1 MSKDQR
7 AALLIRI
14 ERITGA
20 PMLILAIIFLI
31 LLMLPE
37 IWPVSQGTRAMMDAL
52 GWLIWG
58 VFAFELAVK
67 TYLAS
72 DRRRYLVTHWMDVLT
87 VAVPFLRPLRLLRV
101 AIIMVRLWHECR
113 TLVRRR
119 TFSVIGITSLLTG
132 LLSALIVFLVE
143 RGSDGP
149 IDSLPDALW
158 WSVTTI
164 TTVGYGDT
172 YPVTSAGRGVAVF
185 LMLAGI
191 SLFGLLTARIAAF
204 FVDDGEHAA
213 ETLKLDAILARLEA
227 IEQQN
232 HELRRHLEEPS
243 QQKSAR

>member
-1 MSKDQR
+1 MRKDQR
-7 AALLIRI
+7 AALLIRV
-14 ERITGA
+14 ERATDA
-20 PMLILAIIFLI
+20 PMLVLAIIFLI
-31 LLMLPE
+31 LFVLPE
-37 IWPVSQGTRAMMDAL
+37 VWPLSQGTRAILDAL

-58 VFAFELAVK
+58 VFAVELAVK

-101 AIIMVRLWHECR
+101 AIVMVRLWHESR
-113 TLVRRR
+113 TLLRRR
-119 TFSVIGITSLLTG
+119 TFSVIGVTSLLTG
-132 LLSALIVFLVE
+132 LLSALIVYLVE

-172 YPVTSAGRGVAVF
+172 YPVTPAGRGVAVF

-204 FVDDGEHAA
+204 FVDDGEQTAD
-213 ETLKLDAILARLEA
+213 TVKLDAILARLEA

-232 HELRRHLEEPS
+232 YELRRQLENPS
-243 QQKSAR
+243 RQDSAR